1 MSLGSMS
8 YHNLSTAPAGNLK
21 YTGGVATGYDAK
33 REDSPKWQTEQ
44 RIIEQ
49 MLSDLPHGSWILDAP
64 SGTGR
69 FIEFCRDR
77 GFIYRGLDISEDM
90 IAQAAAKVGN
100 QSPIA
105 RLTKSNGEIVE
116 APQLAIAQGNVLNSG
131 VPDKSVDAV
140 LNIRITRWLSP
151 AECQQMFREMQRI
164 ARDRIILTA
173 RVTYPSHPELAR
185 PLQLFET
192 AMGDDW
198 ALEKSEAGHEAAYRI
213 FQFRCK
219 KSPLLARGGNIIID
233 TVKNADDGAFTMKP
247 YQAA

>member
-1 MSLGSMS
+1 VTLGTMS
-8 YHNLSTAPAGNLK
+8 YHGVGAQPTNLK

-105 RLTKSNGEIVE
+105 RLTKSNGEVVE
-116 APQLAIAQGNVLNSG
+116 APQLSIARGNVLNSG

-173 RVTYPSHPELAR
+173 RVCNHPHAR
-185 PLQLFET
+185 PLEIFQA

-198 ALEKSEAGHEAAYRI
+198 MLERSEAGHEKEYRI
-213 FQFRCK
+213 FLFRCK
-219 KSPLLARGGNIIID
+219 RSPLLAKQSKVID
-233 TVKNADDGAFTMKP
+233 AVKAGDAWTMKP
-247 YQAA
+247 YEAA